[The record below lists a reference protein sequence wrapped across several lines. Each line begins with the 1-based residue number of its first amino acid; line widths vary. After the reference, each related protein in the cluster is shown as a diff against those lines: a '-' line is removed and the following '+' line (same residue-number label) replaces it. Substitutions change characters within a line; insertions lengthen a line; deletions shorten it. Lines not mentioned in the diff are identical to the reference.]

1 MLNKRIGIIGC
12 GNMGG
17 ALVKGIIKSGQV
29 DAQSI
34 LVLDQEHKKAE
45 ALSKKYG
52 VIARVRLNDILKFA
66 DYIILAV
73 KPDIVS
79 EVLKKMEKDELK
91 DVTIIS
97 IAAGV
102 TIESI
107 EKVLDCEC
115 KVARVMPNTPALI
128 SEGMSAVCFNKNIN
142 DKEMKAIKKIFE
154 CIGKVV
160 EIQEKHMNA
169 VTALSGSGPAY
180 VFMFIEAMAD
190 AGVRMGL
197 KRDAAY
203 QLAAQTVSGSAKMIL
218 ETGKHPGELKD
229 MVCSPAGTTIEAVYQ
244 LEKRGFRG
252 TVMKAIGEAF
262 EKAEEM
268 SGED

>member
-1 MLNKRIGIIGC
+1 MPNKRIGIIGC

-17 ALVKGIIKSGQV
+17 ALVKGIIKSGEV
-29 DAQSI
+29 DAESI
-34 LVLDQEHKKAE
+34 LVLDEEHKKAE
-45 ALSKKYG
+45 TLSKKYG
-52 VIARVRLNDILKFA
+52 VIARARLNDVLRFA
-66 DYIILAV
+66 DYVILAV
-73 KPDIVS
+73 KPSIVP
-79 EVLKKMEKDELK
+79 EVLKKMKKDELR
-91 DVTIIS
+91 DTVIIS

-107 EKVLDCEC
+107 EKVLECEC

-128 SEGMSAVCFNKNIN
+128 KESMSAICYNKNIN
-142 DKEMKAIKKIFE
+142 DKEMTSIKKIFE
-154 CIGKVV
+154 YIGRVIEV
-160 EIQEKHMNA
+160 NENQMNA

-197 KRDAAY
+197 KRDIAY
-203 QLAAQTVSGSAKMIL
+203 ELSAQTVLGSAKMVM

-268 SGED
+268 SEED